1 MLALNTWEITEDE
14 EKARRRRAKTEIAKS
29 QSPKR
34 IFNSERD
41 IDALAIDAP
50 NPEEVGKED
59 VIEMYEKLWEASVSQ
74 LSISVSPTFRLEDFL
89 YSLSLIQGIAV
100 EFSKKLCA
108 DVAKDRTW
116 SEIGVLTTNICV
128 TDL

>member
-1 MLALNTWEITEDE
+1 M
-14 EKARRRRAKTEIAKS
+14 
-29 QSPKR
+29 
-34 IFNSERD
+34 
-41 IDALAIDAP
+41 AIDAP

-108 DVAKDRTW
+108 DVAADSTW
-116 SEIGVLTTNICV
+116 ADKGLLTTNICV
-128 TDL
+128 ADLEAQGLENFHEWQEN